1 VTRLRSFNAAPR
13 SVTCPAAEPLH
24 SGDAPAT
31 AGFAWRGHSGSGR
44 RHDRRAL
51 ADFPVQIFHL
61 IVWDDKVSVGMRFVA
76 AVRMFLA
83 GNANRE
89 AKRFYDHCGAGGTR
103 DSNERQNREHE
114 EKASASAFGHND
126 NPDA

>member
-1 VTRLRSFNAAPR
+1 LRSRFIP
-13 SVTCPAAEPLH
+13 VTE
-24 SGDAPAT
+24 PAT
-31 AGFAWRGHSGSGR
+31 PAFARRSRSGSGR

-51 ADFPVQIFHL
+51 ADFPVQILHL

-89 AKRFYDHCGAGGTR
+89 AKRLYDHCGAGGAR
-103 DSNERQNREHE
+103 ESNERQNREQG

-126 NPDA
+126 NLDA